1 MTTYI
6 SRRVIQG
13 FLVMLGVTFIC
24 FVIFRFTG
32 DPAIIIAGQDATP
45 AQVEEVR
52 QAYGLDKPFYIQYV
66 LWLSHA
72 ARGDFGRSFISKV
85 PALGL
90 ILERLPATAEL
101 AMTAVLLA
109 LSLGVFLGVVVSIRP
124 RSWLSRLI
132 MMSSL
137 AGISTPTFLI
147 GTLLIMV
154 FAVELGIL
162 PPFGRGETVLL
173 FNYWPTSF
181 LTLSGLTHLVL
192 PALTL
197 VGYQLA
203 VLLRLTRA
211 GMREVLGEE
220 YIKTAWAKG
229 LSRKRVVFKHAL
241 RNVLIPVV
249 TMSGLMLGEILVF
262 SIVTETIYQW
272 PGMGN
277 LLLTSIYEYD
287 QPVIVTYIMLASFI
301 ILTINVGV
309 DILYALLNP
318 KIRYD

>member
-6 SRRVIQG
+6 LRRVIQG

-24 FVIFRFTG
+24 FVIFHFTG
-32 DPAIIIAGQDATP
+32 DPAVIIAGQDATP

-52 QAYGLDKPFYIQYV
+52 QAYGLDKPFYVQYL

-72 ARGDFGRSFISKV
+72 ARFEFGRSFISKV

-90 ILERLPATAEL
+90 ILERLPATVEL
-101 AMTAVLLA
+101 ATTAVLLA
-109 LSLGVFLGVVVSIRP
+109 LSLGIFLGVVVSIRP
-124 RSWLSRLI
+124 RSLLSRLI
-132 MMSSL
+132 MMGSL

-147 GTLLIMV
+147 GTILIMV
-154 FAVELGIL
+154 FAVELGAL
-162 PPFGRGETVLL
+162 PPFGRGDTVLIG
-173 FNYWPTSF
+173 NYWATSF
-181 LTLSGLTHLVL
+181 LTLSGLTHLIL
-192 PALTL
+192 PVLTL

-229 LSRKRVVFKHAL
+229 LSPRRVVFKHAL

-287 QPVIVTYIMLASFI
+287 QPVIVTYIMLASII
-301 ILTINVGV
+301 ILSINVGV
-309 DILYALLNP
+309 DILYAFLNP

>member
-1 MTTYI
+1 MATYI
-6 SRRVIQG
+6 FRRVLQG
-13 FLVMLGVTFIC
+13 LLVMLGVTFIC
-24 FVIFRFTG
+24 FVIFRFSG
-32 DPAIIIAGQDATP
+32 DPSVLIAGQDATP
-45 AQVEEVR
+45 AQVQEVR
-52 QAYGLDKPFYIQYV
+52 QAYGLDKPFYVQYA

-90 ILERLPATAEL
+90 ILERLPATMEL
-101 AMTAVLLA
+101 AVTAVLLA
-109 LSLGVFLGVVVSIRP
+109 LSVGVVLGVIVSIRP
-124 RSWLSRLI
+124 RSWLSRI
-132 MMSSL
+132 VMMGSL

-154 FAVELGIL
+154 FSVQLDLL
-162 PPFGRGETVLL
+162 PPFGRGDTVLL
-173 FNYWPTSF
+173 FNYWPTGF
-181 LTLSGLTHLVL
+181 LTLSGLTHLIL
-192 PALTL
+192 PVLTL

-211 GMREVLGEE
+211 GMREVLGED
-220 YIKTAWAKG
+220 YIRTAWAKG
-229 LSRKRVVFKHAL
+229 LSRNRVIFKHAL

-277 LLLTSIYEYD
+277 LLLISIYESD
-287 QPVIVTYIMLASFI
+287 QPVIVTYILLASII
-301 ILTINVGV
+301 ILAINIAV

-318 KIRYD
+318 KIRYG